1 MITTITTDNGL
12 WRIHD
17 GEERSDGRKEILKNG
32 RSYPSLQSI
41 QVFLKNGPIPASSFP
56 HDTLQIPENTHFLMG
71 SITVRLTSCL
81 TGLDST
87 KLVNLYLIQHK
98 QSSWI
103 LTGQTVGQPY
113 SDTSPFKVSECFLAK
128 WPGVKCPESTA
139 KIVFAITS
147 AVIITEKV
155 LIKILLPHQCD
166 QKKIAKCL

>member
-87 KLVNLYLIQHK
+87 KLVNLYLIQDSSKAAESKPVK
-98 QSSWI
+98 QEVSRTVILSLTQKMSEPGTAGWKAQTNPLSYGGTPKNLQVCSIPWFRWTKVKSSKYLFSI
-103 LTGQTVGQPY
+103 
-113 SDTSPFKVSECFLAK
+113 
-128 WPGVKCPESTA
+128 
-139 KIVFAITS
+139 
-147 AVIITEKV
+147 
-155 LIKILLPHQCD
+155 
-166 QKKIAKCL
+166 